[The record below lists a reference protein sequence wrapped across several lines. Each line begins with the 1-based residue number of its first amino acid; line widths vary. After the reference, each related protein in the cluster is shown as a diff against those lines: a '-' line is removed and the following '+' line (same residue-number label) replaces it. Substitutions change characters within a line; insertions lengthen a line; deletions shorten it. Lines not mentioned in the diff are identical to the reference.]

1 MSYVKGG
8 KMTKRTIIRWGLFA
22 GFVLGIWVLP
32 GWSGGGHFDANQHWS
47 AVYHREA
54 FSTRQAEALEYVEA
68 TPCEPGMGYH
78 YIKPEEAGAWFEGRS
93 GGLQVL
99 LYDET
104 GFLVGVEYLFTAP
117 SLNAPPVLG
126 MEGPME
132 GHVPGMPIH
141 YEQHIYF
148 VEPQCPEGEDR
159 E

>member
-1 MSYVKGG
+1 MSKG
-8 KMTKRTIIRWGLFA
+8 TLSR
-22 GFVLGIWVLP
+22 WVLFVGVFVAIWALP
-32 GWSGGGHFDANQHWS
+32 SGGDGGQFDPDEHWS

-54 FSTRQAEALEYVEA
+54 FSTRQAEALGYAEA
-68 TPCEPGMGYH
+68 TPCLPGMGYH
-78 YIKPEEAGAWFEGRS
+78 YLKSEEVAAWFEGRS

-104 GFLVGVEYLFTAP
+104 SFLVAVEYLFTAP

-132 GHVPGMPIH
+132 GHIPGMPIH

-148 VEPQCPEGEDR
+148 VEPRCPEGEDR
-159 E
+159 D